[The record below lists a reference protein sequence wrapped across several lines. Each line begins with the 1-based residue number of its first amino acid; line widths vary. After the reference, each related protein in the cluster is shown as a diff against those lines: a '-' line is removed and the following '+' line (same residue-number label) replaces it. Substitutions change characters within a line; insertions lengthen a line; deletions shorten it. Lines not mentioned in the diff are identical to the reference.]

1 MSARSC
7 ESLLRDV
14 ISGQLT
20 IGNRLI
26 NSRKV
31 LENDATRTQVQMP
44 DFRVAHLAFG
54 ETNIGTTSAQFA
66 TRIITIEL
74 VVKGGVGKKGGVA
87 ILLARLL
94 AAGIDPP

>member
-1 MSARSC
+1 MKAMSPRGC
-7 ESLLRDV
+7 ESFLRDV

-31 LENDATRTQVQMP
+31 LENDATRAQIQMP

-54 ETNIGTTSAQFA
+54 
-66 TRIITIEL
+66 
-74 VVKGGVGKKGGVA
+74 
-87 ILLARLL
+87 
-94 AAGIDPP
+94 